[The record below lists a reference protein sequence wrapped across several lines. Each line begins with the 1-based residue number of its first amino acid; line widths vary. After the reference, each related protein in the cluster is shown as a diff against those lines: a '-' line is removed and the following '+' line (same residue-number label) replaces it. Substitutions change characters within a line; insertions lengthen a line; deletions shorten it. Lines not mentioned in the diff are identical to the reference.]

1 MENSKNINNNAR
13 ILVLGDNHGKYD
25 KLFKKLDDLEI
36 NNCTLIHL
44 GDGGEGFLPH
54 KKQMRQFEHLNE
66 CFKKRDIQYLS
77 IRGNHSDPAYFNGS
91 INLSNFKLLPDYT
104 YLTLNDKKFGFVGGA
119 VSIDRRM
126 RAEGISYWKNEKFV
140 LDHSKIERCDVL
152 ITHSAPSWNGPCD
165 KAGIAH
171 WCDRDV
177 TLWDECV
184 QERKEHDI
192 LLKLCG
198 ASHHFAG
205 HFHCCFSVDFDGC
218 VSTILDELEIKEI
231 R

>member
-1 MENSKNINNNAR
+1 MEIKNDNPIFA
-13 ILVLGDNHGKYD
+13 VGDNHGRYD
-25 KLFKKLDDLEI
+25 KLFKKLDDLNI
-36 NNCTLIHL
+36 NKCTLIHL

-77 IRGNHSDPAYFNGS
+77 IRGNHSDPSYFDGRVS
-91 INLSNFKLLPDYT
+91 MSNFKLLPDYT

-126 RAEGISYWKNEKFV
+126 RAEGISYWKDEKFV

-152 ITHSAPSWNGPCD
+152 VTHSAPSWLGEFTKQGILSWCNRDEYLWRDCVKEREEIAVLYELANPH
-165 KAGIAH
+165 KAFI
-171 WCDRDV
+171 
-177 TLWDECV
+177 
-184 QERKEHDI
+184 
-192 LLKLCG
+192 
-198 ASHHFAG
+198 G
-205 HFHCCFSVDFDGC
+205 HFHTSLTQTHNGC

>member
-1 MENSKNINNNAR
+1 MNKPIY
-13 ILVLGDNHGKYD
+13 VLGDNHGQYD
-25 KLFKKLDDLEI
+25 KLFRKLDDFDI

-66 CFKKRDIQYLS
+66 CFKKRVIQYLS

-126 RAEGISYWKNEKFV
+126 RAEGISYWKDEKFV

-152 ITHSAPSWNGPCD
+152 VTHSAPSWLGEFTKQGILSWCNRDEYLWRDCVKEREEIAVLYELANPH
-165 KAGIAH
+165 KAFI
-171 WCDRDV
+171 
-177 TLWDECV
+177 
-184 QERKEHDI
+184 
-192 LLKLCG
+192 
-198 ASHHFAG
+198 G
-205 HFHCCFSVDFDGC
+205 HFHTSLTQTHNGC
-218 VSTILDELEIKEI
+218 TAKILNELEIIEYFQ
-231 R
+231 